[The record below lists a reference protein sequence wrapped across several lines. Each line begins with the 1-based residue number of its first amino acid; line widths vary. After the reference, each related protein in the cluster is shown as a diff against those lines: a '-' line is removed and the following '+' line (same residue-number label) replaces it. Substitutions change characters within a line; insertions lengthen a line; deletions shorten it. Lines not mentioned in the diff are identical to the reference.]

1 MPLGL
6 IQDSGQTW
14 VQRPMCGWITIQR
27 VAGQSTLTPWTTRP
41 VLNQPVAIQTP
52 TMPDVEVSAE
62 EVGPLAEVQSAVN
75 MINSG
80 FDQLAAAR
88 TPARKRLAV
97 GGLENQVAFLQEVL
111 MDYKAALPS

>member
-1 MPLGL
+1 MPL
-6 IQDSGQTW
+6 IQDSGQVWT
-14 VQRPMCGWITIQR
+14 QRPWCGWITIKR
-27 VAGQSTLTPWTTRP
+27 VSGQSTVAPWTTRP

-75 MINSG
+75 MINAG
-80 FDQLAAAR
+80 FDQLAAAS

-97 GGLENQVAFLQEVL
+97 GGLENQIEFLKEVL
-111 MDYKAALPS
+111 QDYKAALPG